1 MALISLLMTSSQKIE
16 NISMKKIFRLLIIIL
31 SPLALHAQNPALVKQ
46 QATLMAQS
54 MTKGDYKGIVD
65 YTYPKAVQMA
75 GGKEKMTVMIGT
87 AMQQMKAAGIS
98 FESITVGTPGKFYK
112 AGKEIHC
119 LLPET
124 IVMTSSKGRMAMH
137 SNLLAVSGDGGK
149 SWSFLDMNNSTADKV
164 KQLIPN
170 FNPALKISPATT
182 EPLQ

>member
-1 MALISLLMTSSQKIE
+1 MVQISLPMKSLQK
-16 NISMKKIFRLLIIIL
+16 NRKAPMKKVFRLLLIIL
-31 SPLALHAQNPALVKQ
+31 SPMALHAQNPVVVKQ

-54 MTKGDYKGIVD
+54 MTKGDYKSIVN

-75 GGKEKMTVMIGT
+75 GGKEKMTGMIST

-98 FESITVGTPGKFYK
+98 FESVSVGTPGKFYK

-124 IVMTSSKGRMAMH
+124 IVMASPKGRMAMH

-170 FNPALKISPATT
+170 FNPDLKIPPATT

>member
-170 FNPALKISPATT
+170 FNPALKIPPATT

>member
-1 MALISLLMTSSQKIE
+1 
-16 NISMKKIFRLLIIIL
+16 MKKVFKLLVIIL
-31 SPLALHAQNPALVKQ
+31 FPLALQAQNPVVVKQ

-54 MTKGDYKGIVD
+54 MTRGDYKSIVK

-75 GGKEKMTVMIGT
+75 GGKEKMTDMIGA

-98 FESITVGTPGKFYK
+98 FESVTVGAPGKFYK

-124 IVMTSSKGRMAMH
+124 IVMTSPKGRLAMH
-137 SNLLAVSGDGGK
+137 SNLLAVSGDSGK

-170 FNPALKISPATT
+170 FNPAMKIPPATT

>member
-1 MALISLLMTSSQKIE
+1 
-16 NISMKKIFRLLIIIL
+16 MKKVFRLLIIIL
-31 SPLALHAQNPALVKQ
+31 SPLALHAQNPVVVKQ

-54 MTKGDYKGIVD
+54 MTKGDYKNIVN
-65 YTYPKAVQMA
+65 YTYPKAVQLA
-75 GGKEKMTVMIGT
+75 GGKEKMTAMIST
-87 AMQQMKAAGIS
+87 AMQQMKTAGIS
-98 FESITVGTPGKFYK
+98 FESITVGDPGKFYT

-124 IVMTSSKGRMAMH
+124 IIMASKQGRMAMH

-170 FNPALKISPATT
+170 FNPALKIPAATT
-182 EPLQ
+182 DPLK